1 MNPDMQTVSG
11 LKIAVLKGGPGS
23 EREVSLRSA
32 QTVERSLKEAGARE
46 VISIDVTG
54 VDFELPDDV
63 DVAFVIIHGT
73 FGEDGQIQR
82 ELEKRSVKYTG
93 EGVEVSRSAFDKML
107 SKDAFIAAGIPTP
120 KFERVSA
127 GGKPAMSIPMVVKAP
142 REGSSVGVYIIK
154 EERDLSPALE
164 GVKQYANDF
173 LVEEYIAGR
182 ELTVGIVGD
191 LALPIIEICP
201 KEGFYDFRNKY
212 PWLSPGG
219 AADHYCPANLPE
231 ETAHKLQE
239 LALAAHRALGCEV
252 YSRVDFI
259 LTEDEKPYVLELNTI
274 PGMTDSSLL
283 PEAAGVAGIKLPELV
298 SRIVNLSLKRWT
310 K

>member
-1 MNPDMQTVSG
+1 MDTLAG
-11 LKIAVLKGGPGS
+11 LKVAVLKGGPGS

-32 QTVERSLKEAGARE
+32 QTVERSLKEAGASE
-46 VISIDVTG
+46 VIPVDVRDAGFDLPDG
-54 VDFELPDDV
+54 VDI
-63 DVAFVIIHGT
+63 AFVIIHGT
-73 FGEDGQIQR
+73 FGEDGEIQKAL
-82 ELEKRSVKYTG
+82 ELKGVKYTG
-93 EGVEVSRSAFDKML
+93 EGVDVSRCAFDKLL

-120 KFERVSA
+120 GYEKVAA
-127 GGKPAMSIPMVVKAP
+127 GARPAMKLPLVVKAP

-154 EERDLSPALE
+154 TEAELAPALE
-164 GVKQYANDF
+164 GVKNYAQEF

-219 AADHYCPANLPE
+219 AADHYCPADLPE
-231 ETAHKLQE
+231 ETTRKLQE
-239 LALAAHRALGCEV
+239 LALKAHRALGCQV

-259 LTEDEKPYVLELNTI
+259 LTEAGDPYVLEINTI

-283 PEAAGVAGIKLPELV
+283 PEAAGVAGIALPELV
-298 SRIVNLSLKRWT
+298 TRIVNLSLRRWNA
-310 K
+310 